1 MPVYNEGAA
10 VERCISLVLTVR
22 LPENMD
28 RELVI
33 VDDCSTDG
41 TWDTL
46 QRLAAQF
53 PQIQLYRQPRNRG
66 KGAAVRMAV
75 EKATGDFSLIQDADL
90 EYDPSEYP
98 RLLKPLLDGH
108 ADAREIAKGSI
119 QPVAAESTMFHI
131 DNAPSPAE
139 ALALLFA
146 SPEFQRR

>member
-1 MPVYNEGAA
+1 
-10 VERCISLVLTVR
+10 
-22 LPENMD
+22 MD

-41 TWDTL
+41 TWDAL

-98 RLLKPLLDGH
+98 RIPLHG
-108 ADAREIAKGSI
+108 RR
-119 QPVAAESTMFHI
+119 AE
-131 DNAPSPAE
+131 PRSPF
-139 ALALLFA
+139 LALHD
-146 SPEFQRR
+146 Q